1 VDRLC
6 SVPPGTSVA
15 FDGPLGLHAPAAVS
29 AALASLAADGLVE
42 LDGSGAARL
51 AGERP

>member
-6 SVPPGTSVA
+6 SQPPGTSVT
-15 FDGPLGLHAPAAVS
+15 FHGPLGLHAAEAVS

-42 LDGSGAARL
+42 LDGSSAARL
-51 AGERP
+51 AGERA

>member
-6 SVPPGTSVA
+6 SAPAGTSLT

-29 AALASLAADGLVE
+29 AALTALAADGLVE
-42 LDGSGAARL
+42 LDGAGAARL